1 MTVNPGRSKVLIVGA
16 GIGGIATA
24 AHLARNGYEVT
35 VLEKNEK
42 SGGRCGQMIVDGY
55 TFDTGA
61 TLFMMP
67 ELYNEAFAA
76 LGERMEDHLELRRI
90 DPTYHL
96 YFQDDTQLQ
105 LTSDIHEMQTR
116 LEAIEPGSFGRMLRY
131 LQEGEKNYRLS
142 PAQCG
147 PSGFP
152 QPAGVYQSSHDHDF
166 STVEGAHPPY

>member
-1 MTVNPGRSKVLIVGA
+1 MAVNPGRSKVLIVGA

-42 SGGRCGQMIVDGY
+42 SGGRCGQMTVDGY

-67 ELYNEAFAA
+67 DLYNEAFAA

-96 YFQDDTQLQ
+96 YFQDNTQLQ
-105 LTSDIHEMQTR
+105 LTSDLHEMQTR
-116 LEAIEPGSFGRMLRY
+116 WRPSSRAVSGGCCAICRKERKITDSPCPMWSIRISTAC
-131 LQEGEKNYRLS
+131 LS
-142 PAQCG
+142 LSILA
-147 PSGFP
+147 
-152 QPAGVYQSSHDHDF
+152 
-166 STVEGAHPPY
+166 

>member
-1 MTVNPGRSKVLIVGA
+1 MAVKPGKSKVLIIGA

-24 AHLARNGYEVT
+24 AHLARKGYEVT

-42 SGGRCGQMIVDGY
+42 SGGRCGQMSVDGY

-67 ELYNEAFAA
+67 DLYNEAFAA
-76 LGERMEDHLELRRI
+76 LGERMQDHLDLRRI

-116 LEAIEPGSFGRMLRY
+116 LEAIEPGSFGGCCATCRKGRKITGSPCPMWSVRISTAC
-131 LQEGEKNYRLS
+131 LS
-142 PAQCG
+142 LSILA
-147 PSGFP
+147 
-152 QPAGVYQSSHDHDF
+152 
-166 STVEGAHPPY
+166 